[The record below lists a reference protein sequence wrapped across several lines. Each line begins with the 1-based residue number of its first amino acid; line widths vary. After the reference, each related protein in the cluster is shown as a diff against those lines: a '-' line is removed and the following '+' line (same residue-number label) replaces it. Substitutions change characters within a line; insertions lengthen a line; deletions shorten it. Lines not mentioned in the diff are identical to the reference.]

1 MIDLTEAIV
10 FVERYYTDL
19 RWEGV
24 HEMVCGECAAC
35 SVSRALQKAR
45 QDQRRQEAT
54 IAALLAV
61 PDDLG
66 NGSLPT
72 ISIKD
77 RVRDALA
84 LHYDDDFGRC
94 VLCCDELWPCET
106 VQLLGPIGR
115 STR

>member
-10 FVERYYTDL
+10 FVERYCTDL

-61 PDDLG
+61 PDDIRATDKRMGGPLE
-66 NGSLPT
+66 SSVLV
-72 ISIKD
+72 K
-77 RVRDALA
+77 VDARMA
-84 LHYDDDFGRC
+84 AVVEGER
-94 VLCCDELWPCET
+94 
-106 VQLLGPIGR
+106 
-115 STR
+115 